1 MQRKKLKIH
10 EVSCNQKT
18 LLELHLEACKSNNLE
33 KVVASITLGVD
44 VNSVSEDGEESGL
57 TVAADKGYLQLLEF
71 LLNQPKI
78 NVNIKVKHPL
88 YGQWTPLIFAC
99 RHGEPEIVRRLVQV
113 PGLETDHQ
121 DSNGSKAQHYAAEY
135 SAECVRA
142 LADMNTTV
150 NWNIKN
156 KYGETPLFDAIIDGN
171 TEAVRIIASQ
181 PGIDFSIKNNGG
193 TSLAECAVRF
203 GNVETLK
210 ILVEAKQIN
219 WNEVDQFGHTPL
231 MMTLKGNTK
240 RNKEMFEV
248 LVSHPE
254 VDLNIRD
261 SDGETVLT
269 WAQRNMRQDQLDKI
283 LINHQV
289 ILSRSTHSIED
300 ESSGD
305 LKMTGSSQDVP
316 DPSASLE
323 ATHPPDIEHGI
334 TSGSVSQVEKRR
346 IHSIEDESSGDE
358 ETRPAAHTPDRSSVS
373 QVKEITDLNKD
384 CMEMIFSKLEFEDLM
399 SAELTCEAWKRIIDG
414 R

>member
-1 MQRKKLKIH
+1 
-10 EVSCNQKT
+10 
-18 LLELHLEACKSNNLE
+18 
-33 KVVASITLGVD
+33 
-44 VNSVSEDGEESGL
+44 
-57 TVAADKGYLQLLEF
+57 
-71 LLNQPKI
+71 
-78 NVNIKVKHPL
+78 
-88 YGQWTPLIFAC
+88 
-99 RHGEPEIVRRLVQV
+99 
-113 PGLETDHQ
+113 
-121 DSNGSKAQHYAAEY
+121 
-135 SAECVRA
+135 
-142 LADMNTTV
+142 
-150 NWNIKN
+150 
-156 KYGETPLFDAIIDGN
+156 
-171 TEAVRIIASQ
+171 
-181 PGIDFSIKNNGG
+181 
-193 TSLAECAVRF
+193 
-203 GNVETLK
+203 
-210 ILVEAKQIN
+210 
-219 WNEVDQFGHTPL
+219 
-231 MMTLKGNTK
+231 MMTTLKGNKK

-305 LKMTGSSQDVP
+305 LKMTGTSQDVP
-316 DPSASLE
+316 DPSASRD
-323 ATHPPDIEHGI
+323 ATYPPDMEHGI
-334 TSGSVSQVEKRR
+334 TSGSVRSGQVEKRR

-358 ETRPAAHTPDRSSVS
+358 ETRPAKTRRIHSIEDESSGDEETRPAVHTPDRSSVS